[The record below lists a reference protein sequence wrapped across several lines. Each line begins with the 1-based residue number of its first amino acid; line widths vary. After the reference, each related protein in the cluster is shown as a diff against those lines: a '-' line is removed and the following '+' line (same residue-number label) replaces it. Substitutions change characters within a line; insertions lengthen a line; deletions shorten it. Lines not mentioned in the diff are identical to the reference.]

1 MAKLCLKVS
10 SFILIDKCGNE
21 RNIALLVYLKAID
34 FWLGEE
40 MRKWIYS
47 LRKKKLLKRILKS
60 SKEDNRFYW

>member
-34 FWLGEE
+34 FWLRRRNEE
-40 MRKWIYS
+40 MDLFFTEEKTI
-47 LRKKKLLKRILKS
+47 KTNTQK
-60 SKEDNRFYW
+60 